1 VARFDYFLAGDAFF
15 IDIRRDVF
23 WKSDFPY
30 SITHYHFRSC
40 AMRIAALLLMC
51 AFIFPVAVF
60 AAEKLPSGFIALS
73 ESPMTW
79 ANAKNFCE
87 QKGGSLPLVGG
98 SGDNSRKK
106 GTPIDGFGAVG
117 APWPADLAKGD
128 YWTGTGSTSGARFS
142 WVVRNSCTGVEV
154 LSSNQGG
161 TGRVVCVSK

>member
-1 VARFDYFLAGDAFF
+1 
-15 IDIRRDVF
+15 
-23 WKSDFPY
+23 
-30 SITHYHFRSC
+30 
-40 AMRIAALLLMC
+40 MRITVLLLAC
-51 AFIFPVAVF
+51 AFLFPAAAF

-87 QKGGSLPLVGG
+87 QKGGRLPLVGG

-117 APWPADLAKGD
+117 ATWPGDLPKGN
-128 YWTGTGSTSGARFS
+128 YWTGTVSTSGARFS
-142 WVVRNSCTGVEV
+142 WVVNNSCNGVEI

-161 TGRVVCVSK
+161 TSRVICVPQ